1 MGPPECDRVSGK
13 WSPCSVQSC
22 GTGVSIRWST
32 DNTHCHLA
40 NQTRLCQLR
49 PCNYRGVSMMT
60 QPHLQFQRKH
70 HIRRGHQC
78 KATLR
83 SEVTVRLRVGWCISE
98 RRYKPKMC
106 ASCPTR
112 CCSIYSSTTIS
123 IPFLCPLHANT
134 NLEAVPY
141 ARHPAHQQVTTH
153 APSVYEMMD
162 EGQPV
167 SEEAVLSYPQPQQ
180 MDQGLSYDNL
190 VAPNDNPYIDD
201 DDDWDDSEKE
211 FQHENLWMEDDIL
224 YDDIKRENYET
235 IHYQV
240 EWILRC
246 KCAPTCATQDLAS
259 DSPTPPP
266 LTDPSRHDTLPN
278 LT

>member
-1 MGPPECDRVSGK
+1 MLMFL
-13 WSPCSVQSC
+13 CS
-22 GTGVSIRWST
+22 
-32 DNTHCHLA
+32 
-40 NQTRLCQLR
+40 
-49 PCNYRGVSMMT
+49 
-60 QPHLQFQRKH
+60 LQ
-70 HIRRGHQC
+70 RGHQC

-83 SEVTVRLRVGWCISE
+83 SEVAVRLRVGWCISE

-106 ASCPTR
+106 ASCSSR
-112 CCSIYSSTTIS
+112 CCAIHSSTTIS

-134 NLEAVPY
+134 NLQAVPY

-153 APSVYEMMD
+153 TPSVYEMMD

-167 SEEAVLSYPQPQQ
+167 SEAVLSYPQPQQ
-180 MDQGLSYDNL
+180 MDQALSYDNL
-190 VAPNDNPYIDD
+190 MAANEDDPYSED
-201 DDDWDDSEKE
+201 DDDWEDSEKE

-246 KCAPTCATQDLAS
+246 KCGTTCVPQDVAS

-266 LTDPSRHDTLPN
+266 QTGHSRLHDTPPN